1 MTSGLLYET
10 IRCIWF
16 YRTGACGH
24 CFVIRSP
31 MNVRTWNIGTQRSF
45 YGLLIGAIITVAYA
59 LLWLFERP
67 PKAPMDRY
75 IGFILGVEAVQFM
88 SWSLVLATV
97 LPFQETAF
105 GGLDRQAI
113 W

>member
-1 MTSGLLYET
+1 MS
-10 IRCIWF
+10 
-16 YRTGACGH
+16 
-24 CFVIRSP
+24 
-31 MNVRTWNIGTQRSF
+31 VRTWNYSNQRSF
-45 YGLLIGAIITVAYA
+45 YGLLIGALITLAYA
-59 LLWLFERP
+59 LIWILERP

-97 LPFQETAF
+97 LPFLETAF

-113 W
+113 